1 VEVDR
6 AGLVAGYVGQSAIKT
21 LEVLESALGGVLFID
36 EAYALA
42 QSEHRNDFGHEV
54 IDTLLKFMED
64 HRDQMVVIVAGY
76 PEPMKRFIESN
87 PGLRSRFNHFIEFED
102 YMPTELVDIFE
113 SFCTPSEYTLDAA
126 ARELLLADLTGL
138 YETGQ
143 TTDNGRLVRNL
154 FERCIEVQAERLTK
168 LGEETVEKSGKFLNT
183 LTVEDVK
190 HAKAEVLTEIK
201 AKPLS

>member
-1 VEVDR
+1 M
-6 AGLVAGYVGQSAIKT
+6 
-21 LEVLESALGGVLFID
+21 LFID

-54 IDTLLKFMED
+54 IDTLLKFMEN

-76 PEPMKRFIESN
+76 PEPMKRFIDSN

-102 YMPTELVDIFE
+102 YTPTELVDIFE
-113 SFCTPSEYTLDAA
+113 SFCTPSEYTLEAA

-154 FERCIEVQAERLTK
+154 FERSIEVQAERLTK

-183 LTVEDVK
+183 LTLDDVK
-190 HAKAEVLTEIK
+190 HAKAEVITELMT
-201 AKPLS
+201 KPLPL

>member
-1 VEVDR
+1 
-6 AGLVAGYVGQSAIKT
+6 
-21 LEVLESALGGVLFID
+21 
-36 EAYALA
+36 
-42 QSEHRNDFGHEV
+42 
-54 IDTLLKFMED
+54 LLKFMED

-102 YMPTELVDIFE
+102 YTPTELVDIFE
-113 SFCTPSEYTLDAA
+113 SFCTPSEYTLEVG

-168 LGEETVEKSGKFLNT
+168 AGEKTVEPAGEFLNS
-183 LTVEDVK
+183 LTVEDVRG
-190 HAKAEVLTEIK
+190 AQAEMLAELKLTRYR
-201 AKPLS
+201 